1 MIPMILRRI
10 ASGFAVLLVVS
21 VLTFTMLYASSGNI
35 ARNIFGDQA
44 TEEAIATKEA
54 ELGLDQ
60 PLITRLL
67 GWLGDAAQ
75 GEFGKSWFTNEPV
88 FQAIGSRLPVTL
100 AMIGVS
106 IVLISLVATGLGMF
120 AAARRGWAD
129 RAVQFG
135 AVLGNAVPGFII
147 GVLLVWI
154 FAIELG
160 WLPAISQIT
169 PGVSPA
175 VWVASLTLP
184 VIALVINGVASAAQQ
199 IRSAFIKQL
208 EMDYVRTLRS
218 RGISEKEIL
227 FKHVLRSAAPAGL
240 TVLSLQFISLLGG
253 VVIIESI
260 FAIPG
265 LGRLAVTATTMS
277 DLPLVMGV
285 VVYTVVIVILVN
297 LVVDI
302 LNGWL
307 NPKVRVA

>member
-1 MIPMILRRI
+1 MISMILRRI

-35 ARNIFGDQA
+35 ARNILGDQA
-44 TEEAIATKEA
+44 TEEAIAAKEA

-106 IVLISLVATGLGMF
+106 IVLIAIVATGLGML
-120 AAARRGWAD
+120 AATRRGWAD
-129 RAVQFG
+129 RLVQLG
-135 AVLGNAVPGFII
+135 AVVGNAVPGFII

-160 WLPAISQIT
+160 WLPAISQIA

-218 RGISEKEIL
+218 RGISEREIL

-240 TVLSLQFISLLGG
+240 TVLSLQFIALLGG

-285 VVYTVVIVILVN
+285 VIYTVVIVILVN